1 MKIVVMGGN
10 QPYFIPY
17 IGYWQ
22 LINAVDVFIIS
33 DDYNYI
39 NRGWINRNRILQNGN
54 PQYFNIEISH
64 ASSNRKINELYIS
77 EKIFNKDKKLMQLR
91 NVYRRAPYFNEGY
104 MLMQKIFDYN
114 NFCLADFLENSIKIL
129 CNYLEIHT
137 KFVKSSSIP
146 HNCELKKEY
155 KIFDQCRYVGAD
167 IYINSI
173 GGQRMYSYDQFK
185 QQGIQLGFIQTK
197 DIKYKQL
204 WYEFVPDLSII
215 DVIMFNSKKEIKNM
229 LQQYTILWNDEKRL
243 FNR

>member
-1 MKIVVMGGN
+1 MVMGGN

-39 NRGWINRNRILQNGN
+39 NRGWVNRNRILQNGN
-54 PQYFNIEISH
+54 PKYFNIEISH

-173 GGQRMYSYDQFK
+173 GGQGMYSYDQFK